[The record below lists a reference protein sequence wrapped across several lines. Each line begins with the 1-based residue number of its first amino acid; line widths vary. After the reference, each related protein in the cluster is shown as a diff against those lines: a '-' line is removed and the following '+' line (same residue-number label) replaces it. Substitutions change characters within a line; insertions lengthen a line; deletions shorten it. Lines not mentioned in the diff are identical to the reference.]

1 MTTKT
6 LPPGCKCNPH
16 YWLGDAAITPICEE
30 YTASTREGCYYCG
43 HLAKCHAVAV
53 ADEGDNRPADERDVD
68 SLQEIVGLLLYR
80 LGRAAKENASLKEQL
95 ADRGER

>member
-43 HLAKCHAVAV
+43 HRLECHVFPY
-53 ADEGDNRPADERDVD
+53 ADTDAADDDVDVDTVDNRELDNTDVD
-68 SLQEIVGLLLYR
+68 EHIHHRRRNG
-80 LGRAAKENASLKEQL
+80 
-95 ADRGER
+95 